1 MRNNMTI
8 VLKNAYNIFALKTNK
23 YRIYLVVLE
32 FVDTRVEIEDSQE
45 VEDLSFVEIQDT
57 QEELQLAGDRHVES
71 EKHHVPKSW
80 F

>member
-1 MRNNMTI
+1 M
-8 VLKNAYNIFALKTNK
+8 
-23 YRIYLVVLE
+23 VLE

-45 VEDLSFVEIQDT
+45 VEDLSFVEIQDI

-71 EKHHVPKSW
+71 EKHHVLKNW

>member
-1 MRNNMTI
+1 M
-8 VLKNAYNIFALKTNK
+8 
-23 YRIYLVVLE
+23 VLE

-45 VEDLSFVEIQDT
+45 VEDLSFVEIQDI